1 MAHSR
6 ESLMSF
12 LQEHGVEC
20 ETHDHAVVMTVEEQA
35 KHVGHLDGSFSKNL
49 FLKDKKNRLYVVSTL
64 STTQVDL
71 KALSARLGLGK
82 GGVRMA
88 PEESLHAVLQV
99 PLGSVTPFALINES
113 ARSVALLLDVGF
125 QKQSRVFFHPL
136 SNDASTA
143 VTPENLDKFLKAIG
157 REPAYV
163 DFEAAVVVGKGQPP
177 DLANL
182 VPKDEP
188 KGTECQPGTAESQVP
203 AVTPIPKQ
211 VPAVTPA
218 PKQSPA
224 ISTKKPIAAVSKAKD
239 VARVDI
245 ASVLASVLDNVVAAA
260 VSGVNS
266 LTLEEEKK
274 RAVTNSIDAAI
285 RLRLAPDLESTLMMF
300 KNTMYAEGFKS
311 AIESQRHSSTRQ

>member
-1 MAHSR
+1 MAQSR
-6 ESLMSF
+6 GYTRQSLLSF

-35 KHVGHLDGSFSKNL
+35 KHVGHLDGSLSKNL

-64 STTQVDL
+64 STTRVDL
-71 KALSARLGLGK
+71 KALSVRLGLGK

-113 ARSVALLLDVGF
+113 ARSVALLLDIGF

-157 REPAYV
+157 REPSYV
-163 DFEAAVVVGKGQPP
+163 DFEAAVVVGRGQPP
-177 DLANL
+177 DLAYL
-182 VPKDEP
+182 VPKDAP
-188 KGTECQPGTAESQVP
+188 KETECQSGTTEPKVP

-211 VPAVTPA
+211 SPSLAA
-218 PKQSPA
+218 KEPKV
-224 ISTKKPIAAVSKAKD
+224 AVSKAKD
-239 VARVDI
+239 VTRVDI
-245 ASVLASVLDNVVAAA
+245 ASVLASVLDSAVAAA
-260 VSGVNS
+260 VAGVDS
-266 LTLEEEKK
+266 LSLEEEKK
-274 RAVTNSIDAAI
+274 QALTDSIDAAM

-300 KNTMYAEGFKS
+300 KNTMYTEGFKS
-311 AIESQRHSSTRQ
+311 AIGSQRYSSSRQ